1 MNSHLILIA
10 IYLNNSRSQLRRH
23 KSTVHSSA
31 LPFAC
36 ADCDFRTKR
45 RDKLKGHRD
54 RMHKDSKKG
63 KEEQNRDGGEASS
76 SSVYLEYL
84 KPAAAVAKQVQ

>member
-54 RMHKDSKKG
+54 RMHKGSKV
-63 KEEQNRDGGEASS
+63 KEQRNREVEASS

-84 KPAAAVAKQVQ
+84 KPAAAVAKQEQ